1 MDLKDARH
9 HTGEWVAGRH
19 PSGLLYGV
27 IITGAVMSASA
38 GHDTSSQRIVAN
50 TVFVLGVYFLADV
63 YVRVFAHQFREG
75 RDSIGHRLAA
85 AASHESGVL
94 LGGVPGIGTFAVSM
108 ALGATPSTA
117 ADIALW
123 VTVFVLGAIA
133 YLAARY
139 AGSTV
144 REALIESALAGLL
157 GVLMVVSKSLL
168 H

>member
-1 MDLKDARH
+1 MGLRETRQQ
-9 HTGEWVAGRH
+9 TGEWVASRH

-27 IITGAVMSASA
+27 IITGAVISATA
-38 GHDTSSQRIVAN
+38 GHDTSDRRIVAS
-50 TVFVLGVYFLADV
+50 TLFVLGVYFLADV

-75 RDSIGHRLAA
+75 RDPLRHRIAA

-94 LGGVPGIGTFAVSM
+94 LGGVPALGTFAVAT
-108 ALGATPSTA
+108 ALGVTPSTA

-123 VTVFVLGAIA
+123 VTVIVLGSIA

-139 AGSTV
+139 AGSPV
-144 REALIESALAGLL
+144 REAFVESALAGML
-157 GVLMVVSKSLL
+157 GILMVVSKSLL